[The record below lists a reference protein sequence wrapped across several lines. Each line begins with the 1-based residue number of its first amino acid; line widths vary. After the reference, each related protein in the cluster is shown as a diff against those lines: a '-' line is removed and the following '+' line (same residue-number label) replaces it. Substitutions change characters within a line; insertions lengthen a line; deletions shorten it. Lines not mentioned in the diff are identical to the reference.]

1 MKKNITKFSVIMLL
15 CITILSVTCVC
26 AAELTFSDIDNH
38 WAKNEIYD
46 MAGKW
51 IILGYPD
58 GTFKP
63 DDNIIKTHAFLMFA
77 RINGY
82 FDTENEVVID
92 EAIKEYEDILRENQI
107 TQGVA
112 EIAFLIHTKVIS
124 TDDVIDLLGSG
135 KENEL
140 LTREEA
146 AYIYVK
152 LLSDEENL
160 NRFPL
165 VTFDDANNIDEKY
178 LAYVEYVNK
187 IGLMIGVDDNKFEP
201 KNYLTRAQVAT
212 ILSRVDKIIYERTA
226 TKVEGLIESVDLSSN
241 IIELNVQGKV
251 QTYILAKDFGVFEN
265 DKKVSKTLLKE
276 NDKVIMYLDDG
287 TVEKISLNNVERIVY
302 GTYISRDIDKIV
314 VKVEDV
320 NMQYSLYKN
329 VNIVKNG
336 KTISINDIKENEK
349 IELTIVN
356 DKVTNVLVGAFN
368 YTEAGSIV
376 QIIIGKD
383 SYITIKDLQGEEKQF
398 IVTNECDFD
407 FDGVHGSIYDL
418 RLDMDV
424 KLNVTHNGITKVKIE
439 TLTNVEVITG
449 LVGQI
454 LPNIYVFTVKLD
466 NGQVQMLFLDEEETV
481 IKTKS
486 GIAKSI
492 EDIKPNDLVSIY
504 GRYEG
509 EVFYPI
515 QVIIYE

>member
-1 MKKNITKFSVIMLL
+1 MKKNITKFSFIMLL
-15 CITILSVTCVC
+15 CITILSATCAC

-82 FDTENEVVID
+82 FDTENEVIID
-92 EAIKEYEDILRENQI
+92 EAIKEYEDILKENQI

-112 EIAFLIHTKVIS
+112 EIAFLIHTNVIS
-124 TDDVIDLLGSG
+124 TEEVIDLLGNG

-251 QTYILAKDFGVFEN
+251 QTYILAKDFSVFEN

-287 TVEKISLNNVERIVY
+287 TVEKISLNNVEKIVY
-302 GTYISRDIDKIV
+302 GTYISRDVDKIV
-314 VKVEDV
+314 AKVEAV
-320 NMQYSLYKN
+320 NMQYLLYKN
-329 VNIVKNG
+329 VNIVKNA
-336 KTISINDIKENEK
+336 KTISINEIKENEK

-356 DKVTNVLVGAFN
+356 DKVTNILVGAFN

-424 KLNVTHNGITKVKIE
+424 KLNVTHNGITKVKVE

-449 LVGQI
+449 LV
-454 LPNIYVFTVKLD
+454 
-466 NGQVQMLFLDEEETV
+466 
-481 IKTKS
+481 
-486 GIAKSI
+486 
-492 EDIKPNDLVSIY
+492 
-504 GRYEG
+504 
-509 EVFYPI
+509 
-515 QVIIYE
+515 